1 MTARKEAKS
10 RKSGRGMSRITRS
23 AAFCVAVTVSGA
35 LLVLSAILPAVAA
48 ARWGGNGIK
57 VCGAQGDDTAARVIP
72 DGAGGAII
80 VWLDGR
86 HDPSGANPW
95 IYAQRVDPSG
105 RTLWQAEGV
114 PVCGAEQIEWPG
126 VVSDGRGG
134 AIITWG
140 DAREW
145 PKWQVFAQR
154 VDSAGNVMWAADGIT
169 ICNESGYGD
178 VEWPRPQPA
187 ADGGGGAIIVWPDF
201 RRGVPDMPDIYAQRV
216 NASGNTLWT
225 DNGLLVSPLPDN
237 HTSPIVCPDGAGGAI
252 VSFTGPNL
260 SQLAQRVDGS
270 GNHLW
275 PEAGV
280 QVLGPRPVETLTQDM
295 SMVPD
300 GLGGALFS
308 WSEDRTYHEQCY
320 DIYCQRVDGAGQVL
334 WTADGVTVSVVEQ
347 EDGIQPSAESVADGG
362 GGMIITWID
371 SREGDRNRVWA
382 QRVDARGRAL
392 WTQNGRRV
400 AGGGTYKALPTIASD
415 GLGGGIVNWLSKNPD
430 DSWHLYVQRVS
441 GAGGLV
447 WGAAGARPCMT
458 PVSYDYCPMAT
469 DTTGGAILSWGDL
482 RADDQSDIYAQRVS
496 NPAPVVGSVSPASG
510 SGDQKAWAVKIAGSH
525 FFPGV
530 KVRLRK
536 TGWNDIPASRVTFR
550 DEGGVSCTFDLSGA
564 AAGEWTVAVTNPDGQ
579 SGSLA
584 RGFQVTGNPTC
595 YLAEGTNAWGFSTY
609 ITVMNPNNSA
619 VDAKL
624 TCMDTNPPAKGKGIV
639 TERTI
644 ALPANSQTTVSSMA
658 DIGEVDFSTRV
669 ECLQGKTI
677 AADRTMFWT
686 GELYEP
692 SQAGYHSSIGA
703 TAPSK
708 VWYLA
713 EGSSNWG
720 LETWTLIENPNAAPA
735 DLTLTYMTPDGP
747 ARVSKV
753 VPPRSRATYSMLS
766 DIGEADAS
774 VMVTSS
780 VPVVAERSMYRNS
793 RREGSCSIG
802 ATVPSTDYFLAEGAT
817 GYDVGF
823 KAYVLIQNPNEAEN
837 RVALTFQTGAGV
849 VEGPAFSMLPN
860 SRITVCLNDH
870 LPENTDVSTMVHGTR
885 PLVAERAMYWDNGTG
900 EAFHAS
906 VGLPGAHMSF
916 YLPDGQTSKGFETWT
931 LVANPNPGAVRVR
944 VTYLPQ
950 GGGKTVSFTDEI
962 APGTRATYDMAE
974 KMGADARA
982 SILVESL
989 DGARPVIAERSMYTN
1004 NRGAGTDTVG
1014 NYTD

>member
-1 MTARKEAKS
+1 MRIRVTSALVLALGLVLCLAASAPAAYTWTSTGGPSPDTDRVTSLSLDEAHDILYA
-10 RKSGRGMSRITRS
+10 GMQNGEVYRYQ
-23 AAFCVAVTVSGA
+23 SGA
-35 LLVLSAILPAVAA
+35 WSSTGGPSSGNWINDIEYDPVSNTLLAALYVDSNFEVWTFQEGGAWTLTNSTIGNANPSSVASDGAREKLYAGSYGGEAWEYDYSSGTGPWASIGNPMDGLRCMEMDAQRHILYAGGSIGEEWPPAASVYRYDGSSWSPFGAALGAGWSVQCMDLDSARNILYAGTWTGVTGEVNVF
-48 ARWGGNGIK
+48 RRNI
-57 VCGAQGDDTAARVIP
+57 
-72 DGAGGAII
+72 GAGGDWVGIGTLCGGPELYSLSVDETNDTLYA
-80 VWLDGR
+80 LAYDGHAYKNCTASSGSTWVDIGR
-86 HDPSGANPW
+86 VNPNSDQNSSLQYDPNNARLYCGSSDGLVYRQGIPALTSIEPPSGPQGA
-95 IYAQRVDPSG
+95 
-105 RTLWQAEGV
+105 TLD
-114 PVCGAEQIEWPG
+114 
-126 VVSDGRGG
+126 VVLTASDG
-134 AIITWG
+134 AFTNESKAVFSG
-140 DAREW
+140 DG
-145 PKWQVFAQR
+145 
-154 VDSAGNVMWAADGIT
+154 VDVNSTTRLSANKVKASIT
-169 ICNESGYGD
+169 IE
-178 VEWPRPQPA
+178 
-187 ADGGGGAIIVWPDF
+187 
-201 RRGVPDMPDIYAQRV
+201 
-216 NASGNTLWT
+216 
-225 DNGLLVSPLPDN
+225 
-237 HTSPIVCPDGAGGAI
+237 
-252 VSFTGPNL
+252 
-260 SQLAQRVDGS
+260 
-270 GNHLW
+270 
-275 PEAGV
+275 PETY
-280 QVLGPRPVETLTQDM
+280 LGPRNAWV
-295 SMVPD
+295 
-300 GLGGALFS
+300 
-308 WSEDRTYHEQCY
+308 
-320 DIYCQRVDGAGQVL
+320 
-334 WTADGVTVSVVEQ
+334 
-347 EDGIQPSAESVADGG
+347 
-362 GGMIITWID
+362 
-371 SREGDRNRVWA
+371 
-382 QRVDARGRAL
+382 
-392 WTQNGRRV
+392 
-400 AGGGTYKALPTIASD
+400 K
-415 GLGGGIVNWLSKNPD
+415 
-430 DSWHLYVQRVS
+430 
-441 GAGGLV
+441 
-447 WGAAGARPCMT
+447 
-458 PVSYDYCPMAT
+458 
-469 DTTGGAILSWGDL
+469 TGGDKTNKLENGFTVT
-482 RADDQSDIYAQRVS
+482 Q
-496 NPAPVVGSVSPASG
+496 APPPPNNS
-510 SGDQKAWAVKIAGSH
+510 
-525 FFPGV
+525 
-530 KVRLRK
+530 
-536 TGWNDIPASRVTFR
+536 
-550 DEGGVSCTFDLSGA
+550 
-564 AAGEWTVAVTNPDGQ
+564 
-579 SGSLA
+579 
-584 RGFQVTGNPTC
+584 TC

-1014 NYTD
+1014 GFWR